1 MLLKVFSDR
10 MKIYGPDGRMCL
22 TSSSLFQC
30 KRKLFRVSLICS
42 SVSDGDYSVMGCDIV
57 FIGSY

>member
-1 MLLKVFSDR
+1 
-10 MKIYGPDGRMCL
+10 MKIHGPDTLKWL

-30 KRKLFRVSLICS
+30 KRKLFRVSLSCH
-42 SVSDGDYSVMGCDIV
+42 SVFDGDYSRMGYDVV

>member
-1 MLLKVFSDR
+1 
-10 MKIYGPDGRMCL
+10 MKIYGPDSLTGL

-30 KRKLFRVSLICS
+30 KRKLFHVSLSCN
-42 SVSDGDYSVMGCDIV
+42 SVFDGDYNLMGYGVV